1 VNGKYVAAGWAT
13 SGNAGRFDFYFV
25 LTLYYQS
32 SSTVR
37 HIVLNVTE

>member
-1 VNGKYVAAGWAT
+1 VNDEYVAAGWPA
-13 SGNAGRFDFYFV
+13 RFNLYFV
-25 LTLYYQS
+25 LNLYYQS